1 MSGNGLNSFYSYAV
15 GLCAM
20 TPIGPHTSSEASDEI
35 LDLEFLDPDSTTYTN
50 KARLEHLQ
58 AVLNDAFKKSAVQET
73 IYYKD
78 GSVLAHESLCH
89 PTDANGKRYS
99 IANISKL
106 AYECGLGK
114 KFDIMTSSL
123 GIKEAAKTKKIPITI
138 NISVESALDP
148 EIFDEI
154 YKRVLKHG
162 LNTKDIIFEILEHD
176 VELDADISHLHAL
189 KKQGYRF
196 ALDDFG
202 KGQSHD
208 KRLEVFGDIID
219 FIKIDGPYVRAY
231 LEETC
236 QYKSAPNKN
245 LLYYPNDFTDIL
257 EKIEKKGLEHI
268 PVIAEFV
275 QNMKEI
281 EKLVPLGIT
290 AYQSRHLKPEAFSYS
305 IKTRE
310 PA

>member
-1 MSGNGLNSFYSYAV
+1 MDFIIHSFGRYAA

-20 TPIGPHTSSEASDEI
+20 TPIGPHTSSEDSDEI

-50 KARLEHLQ
+50 KDRLEHLQ
-58 AVLNDAFKKSAVQET
+58 AVLNNAFKNSAVQET

-89 PTDANGKRYS
+89 PTDASGKRYS

-106 AYECGLGK
+106 AYECGLSK
-114 KFDIMTSSL
+114 TFDIMTSSL
-123 GIKEAAKTKKIPITI
+123 GIKKAVKTGKIPITI

-148 EIFDEI
+148 EFFDEI
-154 YKRVLKHG
+154 YKRVLKRG
-162 LNTKDIIFEILEHD
+162 LNPKDIIFEILEHD

-189 KKQGYRF
+189 KRQGYRF

-208 KRLEVFGDIID
+208 NRLEVFGDIID

-231 LEETC
+231 LEETYH
-236 QYKSAPNKN
+236 YKSAPNKN
-245 LLYYPNDFTDIL
+245 LLYYPNDLADIL
-257 EKIEKKGLEHI
+257 EKIEKKGLGHI
-268 PVIAEFV
+268 PIIAEFV

-281 EKLVPLGIT
+281 EKLVPLGVT
-290 AYQSRHLKPEAFSYS
+290 GYQSRDLKPKAFSYS
-305 IKTRE
+305 LDTRE
-310 PA
+310 PS